1 MCCLCQNVHTCNR
14 GVTSGAVWGPLVKYS
29 YEAFLVVGLSPP
41 SNSKLCTVCRII
53 FMPLS
58 VLLKGQ
64 ELFAESVVVTYVG
77 AKLIKNQAHNSIM
90 SGLNCPCVDK

>member
-1 MCCLCQNVHTCNR
+1 
-14 GVTSGAVWGPLVKYS
+14 
-29 YEAFLVVGLSPP
+29 
-41 SNSKLCTVCRII
+41 
-53 FMPLS
+53 MPLS

-90 SGLNCPCVDK
+90 SRLNCPCVDK